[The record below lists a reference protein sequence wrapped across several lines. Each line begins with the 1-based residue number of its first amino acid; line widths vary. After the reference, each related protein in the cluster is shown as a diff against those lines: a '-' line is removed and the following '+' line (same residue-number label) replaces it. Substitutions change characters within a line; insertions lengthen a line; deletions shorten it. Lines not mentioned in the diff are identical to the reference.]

1 MNDNELFEQARK
13 RVQKKTKGRCVRNKD
28 VIVEQEK
35 EIQYYRE
42 KIQIMTSESKYKN
55 KRFNNKFNV
64 TINDETYVV
73 EYDDNVKQ
81 IELNAYLIKMINE
94 GCRIIK
100 KENEFRIENV
110 TAIRKQDELER
121 SIMNCFK

>member
-1 MNDNELFEQARK
+1 
-13 RVQKKTKGRCVRNKD
+13 
-28 VIVEQEK
+28 
-35 EIQYYRE
+35 
-42 KIQIMTSESKYKN
+42 MTSESKYKN

-94 GCRIIK
+94 RCRIIK